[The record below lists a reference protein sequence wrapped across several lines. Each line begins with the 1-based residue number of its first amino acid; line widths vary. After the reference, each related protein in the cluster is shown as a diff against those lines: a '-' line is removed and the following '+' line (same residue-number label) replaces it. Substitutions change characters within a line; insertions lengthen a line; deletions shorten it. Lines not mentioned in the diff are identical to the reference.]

1 MNESHF
7 GRNLLLIIVGVLVV
21 GYVAASLIGFL
32 FHIFFYLLIGA
43 VAIGAGVFLY
53 RRTKRALTGGNSR
66 QIRR

>member
-1 MNESHF
+1 
-7 GRNLLLIIVGVLVV
+7 
-21 GYVAASLIGFL
+21 L